1 MKVEVIPGVDATL
14 GERLRAGGIFTVADL
29 LEKGGSRS
37 GRSALARIVDVDETT
52 ILDWVSAADLMRV
65 EGIGPDYAELLRA
78 AGVAS
83 TSELAQRVPEH
94 LAAAVA
100 EVAATAADPV
110 GRLPSAVE
118 IGSWISEAAGLPV
131 AVAH

>member
-1 MKVEVIPGVDATL
+1 MKVEAIVGVDEAL
-14 GERLRAGGIFTVADL
+14 GERLRAGGIFTVTDL

-37 GRSALARIVDVDETT
+37 GRAALARIVDVDEAT
-52 ILDWVSAADLMRV
+52 ILDWVGAADLMRV
-65 EGIGPDYAELLRA
+65 EGIGPEYAELLRA

-83 TSELAQRVPEH
+83 PPELAQRDPGH

-100 EVAATAADPV
+100 EAAAIATDPV

-118 IGSWISEAAGLPV
+118 IGSWISEAAGLPA
-131 AVAH
+131 AVTH